1 MSEPLNICRGRHN
14 SFFAFGDLAVYAV
27 LLALVLLFT
36 VFSFSG
42 RKEEG
47 TRLEISYRGEV
58 IFTAGLEKDALYVF
72 YIDGGKGKVIAGG
85 DADGLSDYNVIEV
98 KDGKASVV
106 ASDCADKVCFGNG
119 VCLPHMT
126 FGDRLRRWGRICEA
140 HGKAAAGA
148 VLLPRRSYCF
158 WWKA

>member
-1 MSEPLNICRGRHN
+1 MNLLKSAAAGTIHFLRSAISPCTRFCSR
-14 SFFAFGDLAVYAV
+14 SFCC
-27 LLALVLLFT
+27 LLF
-36 VFSFSG
+36 FSFSG

-119 VCLPHMT
+119 VCLPHRMT
-126 FGDRLRRWGRICEA
+126 LRIVSDDWETD
-140 HGKAAAGA
+140 
-148 VLLPRRSYCF
+148 L
-158 WWKA
+158 

>member
-1 MSEPLNICRGRHN
+1 MSEPLKICRGRHN

-72 YIDGGKGKVIAGG
+72 YIDGGKG
-85 DADGLSDYNVIEV
+85 
-98 KDGKASVV
+98 
-106 ASDCADKVCFGNG
+106 
-119 VCLPHMT
+119 
-126 FGDRLRRWGRICEA
+126 
-140 HGKAAAGA
+140 
-148 VLLPRRSYCF
+148 
-158 WWKA
+158 

>member
-1 MSEPLNICRGRHN
+1 MSEPLKICRGRHN

-36 VFSFSG
+36 FFSFSG

-85 DADGLSDYNVIEV
+85 DADGLSDYHVIEV

-106 ASDCADKVCFGNG
+106 ASDCEDKVCFGNG
-119 VCLPHMT
+119 VCLPHRMT
-126 FGDRLRRWGRICEA
+126 LRIVSDDWETD
-140 HGKAAAGA
+140 
-148 VLLPRRSYCF
+148 L
-158 WWKA
+158 